1 MLNFLK
7 GMSLD
12 VLFGAKTI
20 YGKSVHISDDA
31 PISIVAIDETTY
43 RTPPFAGTPKVFWT
57 PYIATV
63 IGGLLDAEAKVIGL
77 DVIFPTSVDKFV
89 PRHERE
95 FLRVLRR
102 GSKDGRIVL
111 AKVQHG
117 EEPILPFRGQNFAV
131 YGNKNIRAANVISDP
146 DEIIRRSPL
155 FFNKKDGEK
164 GAAIKE
170 PSFSFEIASR
180 AIGKEP
186 ETLFREQ
193 FRERGEEFLNPVNN
207 SIKHL

>member
-1 MLNFLK
+1 MFRGKARLKAVTSIVVIGAISALIAVSPILNFLK

-12 VLFGAKTI
+12 ILFGGTTI
-20 YGKSVHISDDA
+20 LGESVDLSDDA

-57 PYIATV
+57 PYIARV

-77 DVIFPTSVDKFV
+77 DFIFPTSIDKFV

-102 GSKDGRIVL
+102 GGKDGRIVL

-117 EEPILPFRGQNFAV
+117 KEPILPFRGQKFAV
-131 YGNKNIRAANVISDP
+131 YGNKNIS
-146 DEIIRRSPL
+146 
-155 FFNKKDGEK
+155 
-164 GAAIKE
+164 
-170 PSFSFEIASR
+170 
-180 AIGKEP
+180 
-186 ETLFREQ
+186 
-193 FRERGEEFLNPVNN
+193 
-207 SIKHL
+207 